1 MDEAAEGFLA
11 AGEDIG
17 VVLADF
23 AHFLGRDLGVVQR
36 RRPLRGALEH
46 GQVARGLGDFRDGLD
61 AGGAGAD
68 HRDALA
74 RKTDRFLGPVMR
86 VAGLALEA
94 LDAGNARQNRRRQH
108 ADRGDQEARGAMRA
122 VVERDLPASAVF
134 LVMRRGHCGFE
145 LDVAPEVELVGDV
158 VQIPFGFRLA
168 GEMLLPVPFV
178 EQFLRKGVAVG
189 PTFGVKPG
197 AGITVPV
204 PGAADTGAGLEHP
217 RRQAKFAQ
225 AVELIEAGNPGADD
239 DRVEIGGQLCGWL
252 ARGFHYVV
260 HAHLSSRISLSAPL
274 VVWAAPP
281 SHVGS
286 RRPKV
291 LRAWR

>member
-1 MDEAAEGFLA
+1 M
-11 AGEDIG
+11 
-17 VVLADF
+17 
-23 AHFLGRDLGVVQR
+23 
-36 RRPLRGALEH
+36 
-46 GQVARGLGDFRDGLD
+46 ARGLGDFRDGLN

-94 LDAGNARQNRRRQH
+94 LDAGNARQNRRGQH
-108 ADRGDQEARGAMRA
+108 ADRGDQEAGGTVRA
-122 VVERDLPASAVF
+122 VVERDLPTSAVF

-145 LDVAPEVELVGDV
+145 LDVAPEVELVGNV

-168 GEMLLPVPFV
+168 GKMLLPVPFV
-178 EQFLRKGVAVG
+178 EQFLRKGISVR

-204 PGAADTGAGLEHP
+204 PGTADAGASLEHP

-225 AVELIEAGNPGADD
+225 AVELIKAGDPGTND
-239 DRVEIGGQLCGWL
+239 DRVEIGGQLCGRL
-252 ARGFHYVV
+252 TRGSHSVV
-260 HAHLSSRISLSAPL
+260 HAHLSS
-274 VVWAAPP
+274 
-281 SHVGS
+281 G
-286 RRPKV
+286 
-291 LRAWR
+291 